1 VVDATQSLGAMKLD
15 VQEMNID
22 VMVASTYKWLNN
34 VFGMGVGFIPKELLV
49 KIVPNH
55 MGWVGTRD
63 RIKDFSNL
71 ELTINEGA
79 KRFETGGLNWIGLSG
94 LAESI
99 KTYLSLGKRD
109 VEDHILALVDVLY
122 RGIEGL
128 EKVKLLPSI
137 PLRNRSNIV
146 YLRIAGTNNFTE
158 DDFRAKGIRVN
169 MSGDKIR
176 VGIHFYNNE
185 SDLQSLIDYLKILNA
200 KIKKK
205 DWK

>member
-1 VVDATQSLGAMKLD
+1 MEKFEKIRKEYPGLEHQAYLD
-15 VQEMNID
+15 T
-22 VMVASTYKWLNN
+22 ST
-34 VFGMGVGFIPKELLV
+34 
-49 KIVPNH
+49 
-55 MGWVGTRD
+55 T
-63 RIKDFSNL
+63 
-71 ELTINEGA
+71 NEGA

-94 LAESI
+94 LTESI

-146 YLRIAGTNNFTE
+146 YLRVAGTNHLTE

-169 MSGDKIR
+169 ISGDKIR

-185 SDLQSLIDYLKILNA
+185 SDLKSLIDYLKIFSA
-200 KIKKK
+200 KNRDK
-205 DWK
+205 

>member
-1 VVDATQSLGAMKLD
+1 
-15 VQEMNID
+15 
-22 VMVASTYKWLNN
+22 
-34 VFGMGVGFIPKELLV
+34 
-49 KIVPNH
+49 
-55 MGWVGTRD
+55 
-63 RIKDFSNL
+63 
-71 ELTINEGA
+71 
-79 KRFETGGLNWIGLSG
+79 LNWIGLSG

-109 VEDHILALVDVLY
+109 VEGHILALVDVLY

-128 EKVKLLPSI
+128 ENVKLLPSI
-137 PLRNRSNIV
+137 PLLNRSNIV
-146 YLRIAGTNNFTE
+146 YLRVAGTNNFTE

-169 MSGDKIR
+169 ISGDKIR

-185 SDLQSLIDYLKILNA
+185 SDLKSLIDYLKISNA